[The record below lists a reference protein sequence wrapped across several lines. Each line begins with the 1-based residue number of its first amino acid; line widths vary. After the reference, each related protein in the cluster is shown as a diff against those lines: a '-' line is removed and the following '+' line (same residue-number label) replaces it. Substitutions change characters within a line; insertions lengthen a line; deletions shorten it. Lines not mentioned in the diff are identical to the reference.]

1 MTVWKAGYPVEYSAA
16 SEENIDSWAQ
26 KYIAEIDRIYTL
38 LQRIRH
44 NDMASGEPADTVP
57 YQWHFDY
64 DAKTLSLRNSADDG
78 WINIGRFKADETG
91 FYFAGT
97 IIDDGGVTAIS
108 IGMEKPIEPAEK
120 TIFFDTAENKTYYYV
135 NGAWK
140 QVSGDAIY
148 KNADGKIIGDLAGNA
163 DSASTA
169 IEATHAATAT
179 LAENSQTTDRLAQP
193 VKING
198 VSFDGSKS
206 INIDMGGGG
215 SSTETYGLLA
225 NRVTQAERELANIQL
240 ALVDSQVYP
249 DYNNLLTENF
259 KDNYSVNTDY
269 TRVNVTSL
277 AAGDDSMDVDGFY
290 GLIVGGVYT
299 LTDGEQQE
307 QVQIKGLAK
316 TAYNYRVVLEAPTV
330 NTYKVLP
337 QLIRTTAYI
346 FDGAAL
352 GSSVTKSYRPI
363 VNGDEWRGS
372 VSSVT
377 DTLAQALD
385 NENLGSFNIDGEIV
399 FIDGF
404 ATLGGE

>member
-26 KYIAEIDRIYTL
+26 KYIAEIDRIYSL
-38 LQRIRH
+38 LHRIRQ
-44 NDMASGEPADTVP
+44 NDMASGDPTDTVP
-57 YQWHFDY
+57 YQWHFNY
-64 DAKTLSLRNSADDG
+64 DTKTLSLRNSADDG
-78 WINIGRFKADETG
+78 WIDIGRFKADETG
-91 FYFAGT
+91 FYFVGAIADG
-97 IIDDGGVTAIS
+97 GGVTAIS
-108 IGMEKPIEPAEK
+108 IGEKKPTKPAEK
-120 TIFFDTAENKTYYYV
+120 TIFFDTVENKTYYYV

-148 KNADGKIIGDLAGNA
+148 KDDKGKIIGDLAGNA

-169 IEATHAATAT
+169 VEATHAATAT
-179 LAENSQTTDRLAQP
+179 LAEKSQTTDRLAQP

-240 ALVDSQVYP
+240 ALVDTEIYP

-259 KDNYSVNTDY
+259 KDDYSVSTDN
-269 TRVNVTSL
+269 TRVNVISL
-277 AAGDDSMDVDGFY
+277 AAGDDSMDVNGFY
-290 GLIVGGVYT
+290 GLSVGAVYT

-307 QVQIKGLAK
+307 QIKIKGLAK
-316 TAYNYRVVLEAPTV
+316 TTYNYRVVLEAPTV
-330 NTYKVLP
+330 NTYSILP
-337 QLIRTTAYI
+337 QIIRTTTYI
-346 FDGAAL
+346 SNGSAV
-352 GSSVTKSYRPI
+352 GSSITKSYRP
-363 VNGDEWRGS
+363 VVDGDEWRGS

-377 DTLAQALD
+377 DTLAQTLD
-385 NENLGSFNIDGEIV
+385 NENLGSFNIDGDIV
-399 FIDGF
+399 FTDGF